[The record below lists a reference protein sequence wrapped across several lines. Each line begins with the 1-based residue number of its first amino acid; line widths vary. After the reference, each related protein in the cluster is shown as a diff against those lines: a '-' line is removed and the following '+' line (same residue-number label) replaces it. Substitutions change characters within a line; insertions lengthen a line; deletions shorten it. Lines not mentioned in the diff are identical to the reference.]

1 MGREWYLN
9 WGTKSSS
16 KKGRTNNKGG
26 GGGIGRKS
34 STPPP
39 VAAAA
44 AAATAGGCMNAVLH
58 MFDFQ
63 LCLHP
68 QDSSFLPDDHT
79 SLKGLEA
86 PRNSLES
93 IEEKEKDDYQD
104 QFSKRIQVKTNRKD
118 TGLKLVQTPRSRI
131 EDFSSDGS
139 SPASVRTPTLVA
151 RLMGLDILPE
161 SNTTTP
167 RSSHSHIL
175 PHLKTTTKP
184 TTNKP
189 NGPSPSP
196 QRSSSISTRR
206 RAMDVVDH
214 HRLSLQINKENS
226 IVKEMELSR
235 PSCSSISTKRKE
247 GKKFCHEEEVTK
259 SPSYYAR
266 QIMKQVRE
274 SVSRRVG
281 VDITNTISNGN
292 KKDHYRRDEHLLSY
306 SLSKTRSSKPK
317 KIKKNSSYHDENNKV
332 MSMNSKIDH
341 QHQQQ
346 QQQQQKTMVDRD
358 LEQKMVRENN
368 EDMNVKKMNLVK
380 KKPFLKSYDSL
391 KNKKDEQFVRAS
403 MNNKKSKTK
412 TMLSSDLIHGTIPSV
427 VTLKNKTTTKLLDKE
442 GTSSNVQ
449 FSKPIMKNTSIG
461 TTITTT
467 TTTSPTSRLSRYPR
481 QGINEKIKA
490 EEKATHVPADHWK
503 SRPKDATTNSVMEFQ
518 YITKILK
525 CTGIDRDTPIS
536 FMRWFLPSH
545 PLDPSIYHNLEATHY
560 LTTSDKFAC
569 DRLNLSINRKLI
581 FHLVDEMLADILK
594 PYVDHHYHYLN
605 YVDKHHYQHIN
616 GFQLVKI
623 LCTKIR
629 SFPCSNC
636 QTLQDIDAL
645 VEKDMQQ
652 FGRSSNLI
660 DDEDEGEEIV
670 STMVGEIMDSL
681 VQEICCTG

>member
-1 MGREWYLN
+1 M
-9 WGTKSSS
+9 
-16 KKGRTNNKGG
+16 
-26 GGGIGRKS
+26 
-34 STPPP
+34 
-39 VAAAA
+39 
-44 AAATAGGCMNAVLH
+44 
-58 MFDFQ
+58 
-63 LCLHP
+63 
-68 QDSSFLPDDHT
+68 
-79 SLKGLEA
+79 
-86 PRNSLES
+86 
-93 IEEKEKDDYQD
+93 
-104 QFSKRIQVKTNRKD
+104 KTNRKD

-442 GTSSNVQ
+442 VT
-449 FSKPIMKNTSIG
+449 F
-461 TTITTT
+461 
-467 TTTSPTSRLSRYPR
+467 YYF
-481 QGINEKIKA
+481 
-490 EEKATHVPADHWK
+490 WK
-503 SRPKDATTNSVMEFQ
+503 KL
-518 YITKILK
+518 ILK
-525 CTGIDRDTPIS
+525 IS
-536 FMRWFLPSH
+536 HFIYLVNIR
-545 PLDPSIYHNLEATHY
+545 PLLH
-560 LTTSDKFAC
+560 F
-569 DRLNLSINRKLI
+569 
-581 FHLVDEMLADILK
+581 
-594 PYVDHHYHYLN
+594 
-605 YVDKHHYQHIN
+605 
-616 GFQLVKI
+616 
-623 LCTKIR
+623 
-629 SFPCSNC
+629 SFKG
-636 QTLQDIDAL
+636 LRYY
-645 VEKDMQQ
+645 
-652 FGRSSNLI
+652 FFF
-660 DDEDEGEEIV
+660 
-670 STMVGEIMDSL
+670 
-681 VQEICCTG
+681 